1 MTSARD
7 PGSAMDSP
15 RPLRRVGLRAPLLG
29 VVVLGFAMLALWFI
43 TSTPAAPVLTRSSII
58 IDTVVRRDLVK
69 DVRAPGTLAPT
80 NVHYL
85 TAQTS
90 ARVERLVAESGA
102 RVRAGEVVLVLSNP
116 DVLTQSL
123 EAEQRV
129 RSAQSDLANLRSTL
143 QLQALAQE
151 GIVASVTTQAA
162 SAAEGERVSDTLA
175 RYRYVSQVESAT
187 ATNFAREMSTRLRVE
202 RERLAVMR
210 EAVAEQINAKRAQI
224 TQLQAIAAN
233 QRARLQS
240 LEVRAPSAGILQ
252 DFELQL
258 GQWVPE
264 GATLA
269 RIIEP
274 GLLKAILRVA
284 ETEAT
289 AVRPGQTAVV
299 DLRNGTITGRV
310 ARKSTGAFNGTIP
323 VDIELPRALPGGAVP
338 DLNIDGTI
346 QLDVL
351 PNVLTIG
358 RPALSSPNAVVNL
371 YRLTADGTA
380 AVRVQ
385 VQLGAI
391 TATRAEVRAGL
402 AAGDRVIVSDMSSY
416 STVERVRLK

>member
-1 MTSARD
+1 MTSVRG
-7 PGSAMDSP
+7 PSSSMDSP
-15 RPLRRVGLRAPLLG
+15 RPPQKVRFRASLLG
-29 VVVLGFAMLALWFI
+29 VVVLGCAIGALWFS
-43 TSTPAAPVLTRSSII
+43 TSTPAAPVLTRGSII
-58 IDTVVRRDLVK
+58 IDTVVRRDLVQ

-80 NVHYL
+80 NVQYL

-90 ARVERLVAESGA
+90 ARVERLVAEPGA

-175 RYRYVSQVESAT
+175 RYRYVSEVESAT

-252 DFELQL
+252 DFDLQL

-274 GLLKAILRVA
+274 GQLKAILRVA

-289 AVRPGQTAVV
+289 AVRPGQTTVV
-299 DLRNGTITGRV
+299 DFRNGTIAGRV

-323 VDIELPRALPGGAVP
+323 VDIELPTALPSGAVP

-358 RPALSSPNAVVNL
+358 RPALSAPNAVVNL

>member
-1 MTSARD
+1 
-7 PGSAMDSP
+7 
-15 RPLRRVGLRAPLLG
+15 
-29 VVVLGFAMLALWFI
+29 
-43 TSTPAAPVLTRSSII
+43 VLTRGSII
-58 IDTVVRRDLVK
+58 IDTVVRRDLVQ

-80 NVHYL
+80 NVQYL

-90 ARVERLVAESGA
+90 ARVERLVAEPGA

-175 RYRYVSQVESAT
+175 RYRYVSEVESAT

-252 DFELQL
+252 DFDLQL

-274 GLLKAILRVA
+274 GQLKAILRVA

-289 AVRPGQTAVV
+289 AVRPGQTTVV
-299 DLRNGTITGRV
+299 DFRNGTIAGRV

-323 VDIELPRALPGGAVP
+323 VDIELPTALPSGAVP

-358 RPALSSPNAVVNL
+358 RPALSAPNAVVNL

>member
-1 MTSARD
+1 MTSALD

-15 RPLRRVGLRAPLLG
+15 RALRSARFRAPLLG
-29 VVVLGFAMLALWFI
+29 IVVLGCAIGALWFS

-58 IDTVVRRDLVK
+58 TDTVVRRDLVQ

-80 NVHYL
+80 NVQYL

-90 ARVERLVAESGA
+90 ARVERLVAEAGA

-129 RSAQSDLANLRSTL
+129 RSAQSDLVNLRSTL
-143 QLQALAQE
+143 KLQALAQE

-162 SAAEGERVSDTLA
+162 SAAEGERVSDSLA

-187 ATNFAREMSTRLRVE
+187 ATNFAREMATRLRVE

-210 EAVAEQINAKRAQI
+210 EAVAEQINAKREQI

-289 AVRPGQTAVV
+289 AVQPGQTAVI
-299 DLRNGTITGRV
+299 DFRNGTITGRV
-310 ARKSTGAFNGTIP
+310 ARKSSGAFNGTIP
-323 VDIELPRALPGGAVP
+323 VDIELPTTLPAGAVP

-351 PNVLTIG
+351 RSVLTIS
-358 RPALSSPNAVVNL
+358 RPALGTPNAVVNL
-371 YRLTADGTA
+371 FKLTADGTA